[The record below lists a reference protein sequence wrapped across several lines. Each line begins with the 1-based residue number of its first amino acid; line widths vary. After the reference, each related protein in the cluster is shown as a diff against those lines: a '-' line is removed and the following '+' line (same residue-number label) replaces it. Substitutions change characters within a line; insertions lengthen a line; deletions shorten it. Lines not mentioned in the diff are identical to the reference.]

1 MTRPIFVVGCPRSG
15 TTLLRDLL
23 RSHPNLTFPGESRFI
38 PEFYRAYG
46 DPASDE
52 EAWRLARRILSFR
65 QVATNWQITAEPADF
80 TGCRS
85 FAAVTRRLFEIWA
98 AREGKPRWGDKT
110 PCYVGEIPL
119 LLHLFPDA
127 QVVHII
133 RDGRDVAVSWLRSPF
148 SPGNLYAAAGGWSE
162 NVRKGCRDG
171 VLLPAGTYCEVRY
184 ENLLAEPEATMRN
197 LCAFL
202 DEPYLPAVL
211 KPRRA
216 VSLVA
221 SAASAPSP
229 YATSFRERTDP
240 AFHGTIVRGNSGG
253 WKTALSP
260 SQRTLFE
267 SVAGGLL
274 GQLGYPLERLAK
286 PLSRGET
293 LWWEIDRHWRYRGRQ
308 LLELRRPRFRLHV
321 LSLSRALLIALL
333 RRASDRA
340 GARLP

>member
-1 MTRPIFVVGCPRSG
+1 MNRPIFIVGCPRSG
-15 TTLLRDLL
+15 TSLLRDLL
-23 RSHPNLTFPGESRFI
+23 CSHPNLTFPGESRFI

-46 DPASDE
+46 NPASDE

-65 QVATNWQITAEPADF
+65 QVATNWRITAEPAEF
-80 TGCRS
+80 AGCRS
-85 FAAVTRRLFEIWA
+85 FGAVTRRLFEIWA
-98 AREGKPRWGDKT
+98 ASQGKPRWGDKT
-110 PCYVGEIPL
+110 PYYVGEIPL

-133 RDGRDVAVSWLRSPF
+133 RDGRDVAVSWLRTPF

-211 KPRRA
+211 TPRRA
-216 VSLVA
+216 ASLVA
-221 SAASAPSP
+221 GAASPPSP
-229 YATSFRERTDP
+229 HARSFRERTDP
-240 AFHGTIVRGNSGG
+240 AFHDTIVRNNSGG

-260 SQRTLFE
+260 PQRTLFE

-274 GQLGYPLERLAK
+274 GELGYPLEGLAM

-293 LWWEIDRHWRYRGRQ
+293 LWWETDRHCRYRGRQ
-308 LLELRRPRFRLHV
+308 LLELRQPQFRQHA
-321 LSLSRALLIALL
+321 LSLVRALLIAFL